1 MKVIGYSRVSTTKQE
16 LYRQRDKISKYCE
29 ESNYF
34 LSRIIE
40 DFGKSGATNERSG
53 YKQLLELTNE
63 DCDLLIIS
71 EISRLSRND
80 EVTETL
86 HDIQHII
93 LTGISVVL
101 LDNKDKTYKANEN
114 LDFAELLMLIFQL
127 KGAAQERKDIKKK
140 NQDGKM
146 ALFRRFPNVVVDAH
160 IPYGYKKVWDDTIK
174 RYVIEEYPDELNN
187 VKKAFEL
194 VLSGQTL
201 YMASKYFTDRDINFR
216 NMPATVSYLSRMI
229 RNDLYRGIRRRTS
242 SYDDSVKP
250 IVVEV
255 HIKPAIP
262 EEDFLRAREMIKNNN
277 KYVSRSVHRFNPL
290 KGIFRCRCGKA
301 MTVKDKKPQKGVSK
315 LTYRCSSVYPTSSS
329 YACSFGVDEVG
340 YDLTNTIMH
349 NLFLQRYLEV
359 KDFFNNNSQKKI
371 EEHREVIIGLESKRT
386 SKEADI
392 NNLKQRIADNQNK
405 IINLSSMDLD
415 VGFIQTL
422 NQHHKDLQQE
432 LSKVENE
439 MKNINSTIAQY
450 QTQISQLQSA
460 IITDNQMKLNISD
473 EELSEIY
480 HTFLDKIEYYPYNL
494 MKGTYKI
501 SYKSGQVFY
510 IIVNKVRSKQKA
522 YLLREAS
529 INLKTGD
536 ITFDDLFVPQTQ
548 FNDFTIPAP
557 QKITINVHDI
567 FYTKYME
574 TATFLEIKINT
585 SYRKKY
591 LEQIHGKRNDK

>member
-16 LYRQRDKISKYCE
+16 LYRQRDKISKYCD

-86 HDIQHII
+86 HDIQRII
-93 LTGISVVL
+93 LKGISVVL
-101 LDNKDKTYKANEN
+101 LDNKDKIYKANEN

-174 RYVIEEYPDELNN
+174 RYVIEEYPEELNN

-194 VLSGQTL
+194 ILSGQTL
-201 YMASKYFTDRDINFR
+201 YMTSRYFTDRDINFR

-242 SYDDSVKP
+242 RYDDSVKP

-255 HIKPAIP
+255 RIKPTIS
-262 EEDFLRAREMIKNNN
+262 EDDFLRAGEMIKDNN
-277 KYVSRSVHRFNPL
+277 KYVSRSVHKFNPL

-301 MTVKDKKPQKGVSK
+301 MMVKDKKPQKGISK

-329 YACSFGVDEVG
+329 YACTFGVDEVG

-371 EEHREVIIGLESKRT
+371 EEHKEVIIGLENKRT
-386 SKEADI
+386 TKEI
-392 NNLKQRIADNQNK
+392 NIDNLKQRIKDNQNK

-415 VGFIQTL
+415 MEFIQTL

-439 MKNINSTIAQY
+439 VKNINTQISQY
-450 QTQISQLQSA
+450 QTQISQLKA
-460 IITDNQMKLNISD
+460 ALITDKQMKLDISV

-480 HTFLDKIEYYPYNL
+480 HTFLDKVEYYPYNL

-501 SYKSGQVFY
+501 TYKSGQVCY
-510 IIVNKVRSKQKA
+510 IIVNKVRNIGKA
-522 YLLREAS
+522 YLLNNAT
-529 INLKTGD
+529 IDLKTGD
-536 ITFDDLFVPQTQ
+536 ITFDNLFFPKSEM
-548 FNDFTIPAP
+548 DDYSIPET
-557 QKITINVHDI
+557 QKITINIHDI
-567 FYTKYME
+567 FYSKFVE
-574 TATFLEIKINT
+574 TAAFLEIKIDV

-591 LEQIHGKRNDK
+591 LDLVHNK

>member
-16 LYRQRDKISKYCE
+16 LYRQRDKISKYCD

-86 HDIQHII
+86 HDIQRII
-93 LTGISVVL
+93 LKGISVVL
-101 LDNKDKTYKANEN
+101 LDNKDKIYKANEN

-174 RYVIEEYPDELNN
+174 RYVIEEYPEELNN

-194 VLSGQTL
+194 ILSGQTL
-201 YMASKYFTDRDINFR
+201 YMTSRYFTDRDINFR

-242 SYDDSVKP
+242 RYDDSVKP

-255 HIKPAIP
+255 RIKPTIS
-262 EEDFLRAREMIKNNN
+262 EDDFLRAGEMIKDNN
-277 KYVSRSVHRFNPL
+277 KYVSRSVHKFNPL

-301 MTVKDKKPQKGVSK
+301 MMVKDKKPQKGISK

-329 YACSFGVDEVG
+329 YACTFGVDEVG

-371 EEHREVIIGLESKRT
+371 EEHKEVIIGLENKRT
-386 SKEADI
+386 TKEI
-392 NNLKQRIADNQNK
+392 NIDNLKQRIKDNQNK

-415 VGFIQTL
+415 MEFIQTL

-439 MKNINSTIAQY
+439 VKNINTQISQY
-450 QTQISQLQSA
+450 QTQISQLKA
-460 IITDNQMKLNISD
+460 ALITDKQMKLDISV
-473 EELSEIY
+473 EELSEIC
-480 HTFLDKIEYYPYNL
+480 HTFLDKVEYYPYNL

-501 SYKSGQVFY
+501 TYKSGQVCY
-510 IIVNKVRSKQKA
+510 IIVNKVRNIGKA
-522 YLLREAS
+522 YLLNNAT
-529 INLKTGD
+529 IDLKTGD
-536 ITFDDLFVPQTQ
+536 ITFDNLFFPKSEM
-548 FNDFTIPAP
+548 DDYSIPET
-557 QKITINVHDI
+557 QKITINIHDI
-567 FYTKYME
+567 FYSKFVE
-574 TATFLEIKINT
+574 TAAFLEIKIDV

-591 LEQIHGKRNDK
+591 LDLVHNK